1 MRLRHAY
8 VYYRVAPARAALAAP
23 RIDALLAALAPHCST
38 PPRQLV
44 RCEDVTT
51 WMEVYEGIADWPGF
65 EAALHT
71 QLAAL
76 GIPELLD
83 GPRHLECFVTPAAA

>member
-1 MRLRHAY
+1 
-8 VYYRVAPARAALAAP
+8 
-23 RIDALLAALAPHCST
+23 
-38 PPRQLV
+38 
-44 RCEDVTT
+44 
-51 WMEVYEGIADWPGF
+51 MEVYEGIADWPGF